1 MKEKSKK
8 YLDIFIR
15 YSILII
21 FSLFNLQIFY
31 FIFKPLTIYPLYFLL
46 SLFFDVSLINNVLL
60 ISNQFPIEII
70 GACVAGSAYFLL
82 LILNLSVPKINLKK
96 RIHILIFSFILLLI
110 LNIARIFFLSLI
122 FLSGN
127 SLFDTAHKIFWYLGS
142 TIFVIGI
149 WFLEVKIFKLKEI
162 PFYSDIKFLYKSIKK

>member
-82 LILNLSVPKINLKK
+82 L
-96 RIHILIFSFILLLI
+96 
-110 LNIARIFFLSLI
+110 
-122 FLSGN
+122 
-127 SLFDTAHKIFWYLGS
+127 
-142 TIFVIGI
+142 
-149 WFLEVKIFKLKEI
+149 
-162 PFYSDIKFLYKSIKK
+162 